1 MECVWYLT
9 YVPCYLRTCVHDSQV
24 ESPVS
29 LLSQDMSREYLHQQD
44 ARKKYEV
51 KYLCDVCVC
60 VCVCVCSAWTYV
72 HIHVH

>member
-9 YVPCYLRTCVHDSQV
+9 YVPCYLRTCAHDLQV

-51 KYLCDVCVC
+51 KYLCDVVC
-60 VCVCVCSAWTYV
+60 VCAV
-72 HIHVH
+72 HGHMYIHMYTRESL